1 MQRYAEEAVYG
12 HVAKY
17 LQPLFN
23 KENKKKTNAPF
34 TSDLTQK
41 QIQGIL
47 SRAMR
52 QSERWISMRN
62 AGYSDEEIRRSF
74 SEKTGMTIFTYHGEV
89 DTTMTPLDSIKYYKS
104 FLRAGFMAI
113 DPKNGGVRAYVG
125 GLDYTHFKYDMVTL
139 GRRQVGSTIKP
150 FLYSLAMENGF
161 TPCDMAPNVRQT
173 YIVAGQPWTPRNSS
187 HSRYGELVT
196 LRWGLQQSNNWISAY
211 LMSKLNPMQFVSLLQ
226 KYGIDSPDIHPSMS
240 LCLGP
245 CEVSVAEMVSAYT
258 AFVNNGIRT
267 SPLFVTRIED
277 GEGNVLAEFHPR
289 MTEVISQEGAYKM
302 LDMLRAVCDG
312 GTASRLRYKYE
323 LTGDIA
329 AKTGTTNNNS
339 DAWFMGIVPD
349 LVAGCWVGGDDRDIH
364 FSSTMYGQG
373 AAMALPIWAYF
384 MKRVYRDRML
394 GLSQDTRFAIPS
406 DFNPC
411 EHTFQD
417 EENEGT
423 SVEDVFE

>member
-1 MQRYAEEAVYG
+1 
-12 HVAKY
+12 
-17 LQPLFN
+17 
-23 KENKKKTNAPF
+23 
-34 TSDLTQK
+34 
-41 QIQGIL
+41 
-47 SRAMR
+47 
-52 QSERWISMRN
+52 
-62 AGYSDEEIRRSF
+62 
-74 SEKTGMTIFTYHGEV
+74 
-89 DTTMTPLDSIKYYKS
+89 
-104 FLRAGFMAI
+104 
-113 DPKNGGVRAYVG
+113 
-125 GLDYTHFKYDMVTL
+125 
-139 GRRQVGSTIKP
+139 
-150 FLYSLAMENGF
+150 
-161 TPCDMAPNVRQT
+161 
-173 YIVAGQPWTPRNSS
+173 
-187 HSRYGELVT
+187 
-196 LRWGLQQSNNWISAY
+196 
-211 LMSKLNPMQFVSLLQ
+211 
-226 KYGIDSPDIHPSMS
+226 